1 LKISVITRCTRLE
14 NLLEVGE
21 SVKVG
26 FDLLDVDWHVIFD
39 TSVLRDIPTT
49 LIDSLKSKAN
59 AKLHFIRGKEGDLLY
74 PQSMQVI
81 RGIKEGWII
90 YIDDDNI
97 QHENYYPLMLE
108 AIEDKRWVDNETDKK
123 IIIGKQFVNFKDF
136 TGLEYRDAAPEHTR
150 YQHIDLAQITWHWTV
165 FKDYKF
171 IGDYA
176 ADGKLIEIIH
186 KDHPEWFMFLDD
198 VTCYYN
204 YLVKPHEGF
213 VPKVLYVG
221 PGKPKLK
228 SKQFEE
234 YEDSSLRVLHVEND
248 KDIAKVIS
256 DFKPD
261 SILTVSKDSIKENKE
276 LCGMSLEIRNK
287 WFNVESADDVVA
299 TGNTAYHVA
308 MNGMIKNQV
317 LENYVSWFTP
327 IYNTGEKLRL
337 TYQSL
342 VSQTNPNW
350 EWVLVN
356 DSNDGHETISI
367 AEEIASIDPRVKLYD
382 FNTKSSGIVG
392 EAKYRAAVLC
402 RGELLAELDHD
413 DYLTPD
419 ATEMLYDA
427 MYKFPDAG
435 FYYTDSVEVDQ
446 NWESLTYGE
455 GFAMGYG
462 AYRDESALGMDF
474 KVQVTPNLN
483 PKTIRHIVGVPNHI
497 RAWRRNLYY
506 QIGGHNRGLSIADDY
521 ELLVR
526 TFLNTKMCRIQK
538 LGYIQ
543 FIYDDAS
550 GTNTHNSSRRDI
562 QRRVRT
568 VADYYGEAIT
578 KRFEEFGLEDW
589 AAGVPG
595 QLVADV
601 PSRYGDEECAV
612 NYNYIP

>member
-1 LKISVITRCTRLE
+1 MKISVITRCTRLE

-21 SVKVG
+21 SVNVG
-26 FDLLDVDWHVIFD
+26 FDLLDVDWHIIFD

-123 IIIGKQFVNFKDF
+123 IVIGKQFVNFKDF

-165 FKDYKF
+165 FKDYEF

-186 KDHPEWFMFLDD
+186 NDHPEWFMFLDD

-261 SILTVSKDSIKENKE
+261 SILTVSKDSMKENKE

-287 WFNVESADDVVA
+287 WFNVENADDVVEA
-299 TGNTAYHVA
+299 GNTAYHVA
-308 MNGMIKNQV
+308 MNGMINNQV

-427 MYKFPDAG
+427 MHKFPDAG
-435 FYYTDSVEVDQ
+435 FYYTDSAEVDQ
-446 NWESLTYGE
+446 NWESLTYGG

-568 VADYYGEAIT
+568 VADYYSEAIT
-578 KRFEEFGLEDW
+578 KRFEDLGLEDW

-601 PSRYGDEECAV
+601 PSRFDDEECAA

>member
-1 LKISVITRCTRLE
+1 MKISVITRCTRLE

-21 SVKVG
+21 SVNVG
-26 FDLLDVDWHVIFD
+26 FDLLDVDWHIIFD

-123 IIIGKQFVNFKDF
+123 IVIGKQFVNFKDF

-165 FKDYKF
+165 FKDYEF

-186 KDHPEWFMFLDD
+186 NDHPEWFMFLDD

-261 SILTVSKDSIKENKE
+261 SILTVSKDSMKENKE

-287 WFNVESADDVVA
+287 WFNVESADDVVEA
-299 TGNTAYHVA
+299 GNTAYHVA
-308 MNGMIKNQV
+308 MNGMINNQV

-427 MYKFPDAG
+427 MHKFPDAG
-435 FYYTDSVEVDQ
+435 FYYTDSAEVDQ
-446 NWESLTYGE
+446 NWESLTYGG

-568 VADYYGEAIT
+568 VADYYSEAIT
-578 KRFEEFGLEDW
+578 KRFEDLGLEDW

-601 PSRYGDEECAV
+601 PSRFDDEECAV

>member
-1 LKISVITRCTRLE
+1 MKISVITRCTRLE